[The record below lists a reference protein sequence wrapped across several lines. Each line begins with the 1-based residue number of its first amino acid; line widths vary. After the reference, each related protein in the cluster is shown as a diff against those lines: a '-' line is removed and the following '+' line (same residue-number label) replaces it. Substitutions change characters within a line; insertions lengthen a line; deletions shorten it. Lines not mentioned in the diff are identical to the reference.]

1 MKIAAIVVLSLI
13 IIFLGVQVFSFVKQ
27 SNQLSDDFASV
38 QTRLTKAKTDEASLE
53 EEKQYLA
60 NPANLEKELRSRF
73 NYVNPG
79 EKMVIIVPLGTSTPS
94 STSVS
99 D

>member
-1 MKIAAIVVLSLI
+1 MKIAAIVVLSI
-13 IIFLGVQVFSFVKQ
+13 VIVFLGIQVFSFVKQ
-27 SNQLSDDFASV
+27 ANQLSDDFASI
-38 QTRLTKAKTDEASLE
+38 QARLTKAKADQANLE

-60 NPANLEKELRSRF
+60 NPVNLEKELRSRF

-79 EKMVIIVPLGTSTPS
+79 EKMVIIVPNGNSPAS

>member
-1 MKIAAIVVLSLI
+1 MKIAAIVVLSII
-13 IIFLGVQVFSFVKQ
+13 IIFLGVQVFSFIKQ
-27 SNQLSDDFASV
+27 ANQLNGDFASV
-38 QTRLTKAKTDEASLE
+38 QTRLTKAKADEANLE

-79 EKMVIIVPLGTSTPS
+79 EKMVIIVPLGSSTA

>member
-1 MKIAAIVVLSLI
+1 MKIAAIVALSII
-13 IIFLGVQVFSFVKQ
+13 IIFLGIQVFSFVKQ
-27 SNQLSDDFASV
+27 SNELSADYANI
-38 QTRLTKAKTDEASLE
+38 QTRLTKAKADQANLE

-60 NPANLEKELRSRF
+60 NPVNLEKELRSRF

-79 EKMVIIVPLGTSTPS
+79 EKMVIIVPLGTSTPNA
-94 STSVS
+94 TSVS